1 MIFTIHKTFLLH
13 KNTRFTKFSKF
24 YTVHVIPSDPTAIR
38 VCWMRERG
46 LNHFGFRVK
55 KPHKQVCKATPSPSP
70 ALGPS
75 GASPEKGRPVYGAR
89 ERCGQTPI
97 LTPNPL
103 ARAALGSGIDSSTDP

>member
-24 YTVHVIPSDPTAIR
+24 YTVHVIPSDPTVIR

-75 GASPEKGRPVYGAR
+75 GASPEKGRPVCVRCSGAMWPNAHFDTEPAGMCCFG
-89 ERCGQTPI
+89 ER
-97 LTPNPL
+97 
-103 ARAALGSGIDSSTDP
+103 D